1 MLAWPADYG
10 DTGIMSFIVNQDGVI
25 YQRDLGENTE
35 AESRAI
41 TAFDPDDGWTPV
53 VDAETAADTSS

>member
-10 DTGIMSFIVNQDGVI
+10 DTGIMSFIVQDGVI
-25 YQRDLGENTE
+25 YQRDFGDNTE
-35 AESRAI
+35 AEARAI

-53 VDAETAADTSS
+53 VDAETAADISS